1 MTNFADWMAEY
12 QNLQQSTAAL
22 TDDWTRLRRELA
34 ELLEEIEREA
44 AANSVQIHN
53 GEGETR

>member
-1 MTNFADWMAEY
+1 MTDFGDCLAEY
-12 QNLQQSTAAL
+12 QKLQQSNAAL
-22 TDDWTRLRRELA
+22 TDDWSRLRLQLA

>member
-1 MTNFADWMAEY
+1 MTDFGDCLAEY
-12 QNLQQSTAAL
+12 QKLQQSNTAL
-22 TDDWTRLRRELA
+22 TDDWSRLRLQLA